1 MANILPLHCP
11 WSKGQ
16 KPTVATMELP
26 SENSESSA
34 GSLPAAERK
43 DTFGMFSLP
52 SPDLE
57 QSGFG
62 MCALLSPESEDGS
75 GKHIILYQAISTLIP
90 YFHGALT

>member
-1 MANILPLHCP
+1 
-11 WSKGQ
+11 
-16 KPTVATMELP
+16 MELL
-26 SENSESSA
+26 SENSESSV
-34 GSLPAAERK
+34 GSLPAAKRK

-57 QSGFG
+57 QSDFG

-90 YFHGALT
+90 YFHRALTRFRHAGNTLPISREDV